1 MKNLNEKKNNN
12 QNGTTNKPKNKRKRL
27 NNVVIGFL
35 SLVLIGGVCAF
46 FLLGSIINEAGHI
59 SDKEFNSTDSNPLYD
74 NENVV
79 FTSIGKEQRESINY
93 EKVPQ
98 SVIDAFLS
106 IEDSRFFIHNGFDL
120 PRFLKSAVS
129 NVSSGS
135 LSQGGSTLTMQMVDN
150 IRVDQLAQTNNPL
163 EKIKRKVQEIWLSMD
178 SESRFT
184 KKEIFE
190 KYLNKINFGAAR
202 GIQKAASFYF
212 NKDVTQLTLSESA
225 FLAGVINAPG
235 RYNPYISHDNYVRGE
250 QRRNVTLDLMYK
262 HGYITEEECKLE
274 KSTKLAFA
282 LSGLKLSATDSYQ
295 AFIDAVAQEAKD
307 EYGVNIYS
315 DEVAVYT
322 TLDNGAQQ
330 LSDEMVNGDGITFP
344 SDPMFQTGF
353 TFMDNQ
359 NGEIWAIGGGRGYTG
374 DDNMRINRAYDYKQT
389 GSSIKPILDYAP
401 AFDKLGWATSHTLR
415 DVPIAYPGMNNFVI
429 RNANGSYMGD
439 VQLKEAVARSLNTT
453 AISALSELVALDNG
467 INNSVSMLNKLG
479 FRDISKQPPGDIEA
493 NNFSLGY
500 GIGGSDMVATPTQ
513 MAGAFSI
520 FANNGQYIKPHT
532 IRKIVFKDKK
542 REPIVADYNPV
553 NIISEDAAYMMS
565 TLLKDAVDGNWYNL
579 LQILQNP
586 FPVYAKSGTSDWG
599 EAGEK
604 YGIPKFAMRDKWIVA
619 YTSTCT
625 VATWAGYDYDAT
637 KYNANTYVTTN
648 QMLVNVPGQI
658 GKKLL
663 AYGNKKH
670 PASALKQP
678 AGVTNITHVKGKF
691 PYATPP
697 EGTPSDMIASGLIRS
712 KFAKLETL
720 TPDPIDKLAAFS
732 ATFKDETSDNMV
744 LTFTP
749 YPNAEKLKPASH
761 TQSIKGSGGT
771 ITGNVYYDPAFLYG
785 EIVYKARVSV
795 DGKEIGDYTLSSD
808 KSEQVIPIDY
818 GKTAEICGY
827 YAYKNTNTNKS
838 NEVCTSVTRGTK
850 PEAEEKPTPDPM
862 TPPDKK
868 D

>member
-1 MKNLNEKKNNN
+1 
-12 QNGTTNKPKNKRKRL
+12 
-27 NNVVIGFL
+27 
-35 SLVLIGGVCAF
+35 
-46 FLLGSIINEAGHI
+46 
-59 SDKEFNSTDSNPLYD
+59 
-74 NENVV
+74 
-79 FTSIGKEQRESINY
+79 
-93 EKVPQ
+93 
-98 SVIDAFLS
+98 
-106 IEDSRFFIHNGFDL
+106 
-120 PRFLKSAVS
+120 
-129 NVSSGS
+129 
-135 LSQGGSTLTMQMVDN
+135 
-150 IRVDQLAQTNNPL
+150 
-163 EKIKRKVQEIWLSMD
+163 
-178 SESRFT
+178 
-184 KKEIFE
+184 
-190 KYLNKINFGAAR
+190 
-202 GIQKAASFYF
+202 
-212 NKDVTQLTLSESA
+212 
-225 FLAGVINAPG
+225 
-235 RYNPYISHDNYVRGE
+235 
-250 QRRNVTLDLMYK
+250 
-262 HGYITEEECKLE
+262 
-274 KSTKLAFA
+274 
-282 LSGLKLSATDSYQ
+282 
-295 AFIDAVAQEAKD
+295 
-307 EYGVNIYS
+307 
-315 DEVAVYT
+315 
-322 TLDNGAQQ
+322 
-330 LSDEMVNGDGITFP
+330 
-344 SDPMFQTGF
+344 
-353 TFMDNQ
+353 
-359 NGEIWAIGGGRGYTG
+359 
-374 DDNMRINRAYDYKQT
+374 
-389 GSSIKPILDYAP
+389 
-401 AFDKLGWATSHTLR
+401 
-415 DVPIAYPGMNNFVI
+415 
-429 RNANGSYMGD
+429 
-439 VQLKEAVARSLNTT
+439 
-453 AISALSELVALDNG
+453 
-467 INNSVSMLNKLG
+467 
-479 FRDISKQPPGDIEA
+479 
-493 NNFSLGY
+493 
-500 GIGGSDMVATPTQ
+500 
-513 MAGAFSI
+513 
-520 FANNGQYIKPHT
+520 
-532 IRKIVFKDKK
+532 
-542 REPIVADYNPV
+542 V

-850 PEAEEKPTPDPM
+850 PDVEEKPTPDPM